1 MFYELILL
9 AAPWRYDVQN
19 PIFGTVR

>member
-1 MFYELILL
+1 MCYELILL